1 MNKDITCYFSWI
13 SDKNP
18 WKEKKKKLVWIPRNS
33 KYLIILSRFLFFWW
47 ISQDSFHLELQ
58 ARFFARGRKK
68 ILVWTAKNLEYL
80 VILAWLLFFWSIR
93 QDSVY
98 LELQARIFFLSS
110 PKDSCLNIM
119 IEKNI
124 VWQARK
130 TRIWQER
137 CQERRLV
144 NVFIV
149 EIVTKMIS
157 RLFIKNKKQK
167 IKNHMVLF

>member
-1 MNKDITCYFSWI
+1 
-13 SDKNP
+13 
-18 WKEKKKKLVWIPRNS
+18 
-33 KYLIILSRFLFFWW
+33 
-47 ISQDSFHLELQ
+47 
-58 ARFFARGRKK
+58 
-68 ILVWTAKNLEYL
+68 
-80 VILAWLLFFWSIR
+80 
-93 QDSVY
+93 
-98 LELQARIFFLSS
+98 
-110 PKDSCLNIM
+110 M